1 MEFLYKKLSK
11 KRLEE
16 FRPSKT
22 LGEELKIQRHYY
34 DIVSNNKINTDNKS
48 ARLNSFLKNVNNG
61 VILEKWWNV
70 KELDIYL
77 NEQYKKADYAE
88 ISSPA
93 RITELEKEKN
103 SKLDVFNRSNYFT
116 SYYFLFRLYGF
127 LSFDSLIRLLKRY
140 NVKFK
145 YSNIKILDLPNISK
159 PRFNILECNEWG
171 YNFYSFI
178 VPLISMLNEQEQV
191 EISLNIGEPS
201 YFIKDLLN
209 KDITTITY
217 DTARKLLD
225 VLDINI
231 SGEHT
236 INELLRSFNILDS
249 KTYMEEKRIEEH
261 LIEQDYEILQDEQK
275 MIPKNFGYI
284 YNGDLYSDFSF
295 ADDLHSL
302 LDKVYVN
309 LEKYI
314 DESLSSYDVNC
325 FLDVFKVLTS
335 LECLTNNIKES
346 KEFLKLPLNEDIK
359 KIIEL
364 YGENISKEY
373 YSKPVCITLLD
384 TIDVKEQE
392 KEEES
397 LEVCIPK
404 LVIDSKDNSNKYTF
418 TDYFKERYKKK

>member
-16 FRPSKT
+16 FKPSKT
-22 LGEELKIQRHYY
+22 LGEELKIQRNYY
-34 DIVSNNKINTDNKS
+34 DIVSNNKMNTDNKS
-48 ARLNSFLKNVNNG
+48 ARLNSFLKKVTNG
-61 VILEKWWNV
+61 DILDKWWKV
-70 KELDIYL
+70 KELDRYL
-77 NEQYKKADYAE
+77 NEQYKKVDDVE
-88 ISSPA
+88 IHSPA

-103 SKLDVFNRSNYFT
+103 PKLDVFNRSNYFT

-127 LSFDSLIRLLKRY
+127 LSFDSIIRLLRKY

-159 PRFNILECNEWG
+159 PRFSILECNEWG

-178 VPLISMLNEQEQV
+178 VPLVSMLNEQEQV
-191 EISLNIGEPS
+191 EVSLNIREPS
-201 YFIKDLLN
+201 YFIKDILN
-209 KDITTITY
+209 KEITTITY

-231 SGEHT
+231 SGEH
-236 INELLRSFNILDS
+236 NVNDLLRSFNILDS
-249 KTYMEEKRIEEH
+249 KTYMEEKKIEEH
-261 LIEQDYEILQDEQK
+261 LIEQDYEILQDKQK
-275 MIPKNFGYI
+275 MIPTNFGYI
-284 YNGDLYSDFSF
+284 YNVDSYSDFSF
-295 ADDLHSL
+295 ARDLHSL

-314 DESLSSYDVNC
+314 NESLSSYDVNC

-373 YSKPVCITLLD
+373 YSKPVGITLLD
-384 TIDVKEQE
+384 TVNVKEKVE
-392 KEEES
+392 DEEG

-404 LVIDSKDNSNKYTF
+404 LVIDYKDNSNKYTF
-418 TDYFKERYKKK
+418 TNYFKEIYKKK

>member
-16 FRPSKT
+16 FKPSKT
-22 LGEELKIQRHYY
+22 LGEELKIQRNYY
-34 DIVSNNKINTDNKS
+34 DIVSNNKMNTDNKS
-48 ARLNSFLKNVNNG
+48 ARLNSFLKKVTNG
-61 VILEKWWNV
+61 DILDKWWKV
-70 KELDIYL
+70 KELDRYL
-77 NEQYKKADYAE
+77 NEQYKKVDDVE
-88 ISSPA
+88 IHSPA

-103 SKLDVFNRSNYFT
+103 PKLDVFNRSNYFT

-127 LSFDSLIRLLKRY
+127 LSFDSLIRLLRKY

-159 PRFNILECNEWG
+159 PRFSILECNEWG

-178 VPLISMLNEQEQV
+178 VPLVSMLNEQEQV
-191 EISLNIGEPS
+191 EVSLNIREPS
-201 YFIKDLLN
+201 YFIKDILN
-209 KDITTITY
+209 KEITTITY

-231 SGEHT
+231 SGEH
-236 INELLRSFNILDS
+236 NVNDLLRSFNILDS
-249 KTYMEEKRIEEH
+249 KTYMEEKKIEEH

-275 MIPKNFGYI
+275 MIPTNFGYI
-284 YNGDLYSDFSF
+284 YNVDSYSDFSF
-295 ADDLHSL
+295 ARDLHSL

-359 KIIEL
+359 KITEL

-373 YSKPVCITLLD
+373 YSKPLCITLLD
-384 TIDVKEQE
+384 TVNVKEKVE
-392 KEEES
+392 DEEG

-404 LVIDSKDNSNKYTF
+404 LVIDYKDNSNKYTF
-418 TDYFKERYKKK
+418 TNYFKEIYKKK

>member
-346 KEFLKLPLNEDIK
+346 KEFLKFPLNEDIK
-359 KIIEL
+359 KVIEL

-373 YSKPVCITLLD
+373 YSKPVYITLLD
-384 TIDVKEQE
+384 TVDVKEQE
-392 KEEES
+392 KEES

-418 TDYFKERYKKK
+418 TDYFKEIYKKK

>member
-22 LGEELKIQRHYY
+22 LGEELKIQRNYY

-48 ARLNSFLKNVNNG
+48 ARLNSFLKNVNKSD
-61 VILEKWWNV
+61 ILDKWWNV
-70 KELDIYL
+70 KELDRYL
-77 NEQYKKADYAE
+77 NEQYKKVDYAE

-103 SKLDVFNRSNYFT
+103 SKLDVVNRSNYFT

-178 VPLISMLNEQEQV
+178 VPLVSMLNEQEQV
-191 EISLNIGEPS
+191 EVSLNIREPS
-201 YFIKDLLN
+201 YFIKDILN
-209 KDITTITY
+209 KEITTITY

-249 KTYMEEKRIEEH
+249 KTYMEEKKIEEH
-261 LIEQDYEILQDEQK
+261 LIEQDYEILQDEQNK
-275 MIPKNFGYI
+275 IPTNFGYI
-284 YNGDLYSDFSF
+284 YNEDSYSNFSF
-295 ADDLHSL
+295 AGDLHSL

-364 YGENISKEY
+364 YGENIYKEY
-373 YSKPVCITLLD
+373 YSKPVYITLLD
-384 TIDVKEQE
+384 TVDVKEQKE
-392 KEEES
+392 EEES

-418 TDYFKERYKKK
+418 TDYFKEIYKKK

>member
-16 FRPSKT
+16 FKPSKT
-22 LGEELKIQRHYY
+22 LGEELKIQRNYY
-34 DIVSNNKINTDNKS
+34 DIVSNNKMNTDNKS
-48 ARLNSFLKNVNNG
+48 ARLNSFLKKVTNG
-61 VILEKWWNV
+61 DILDKWWKV
-70 KELDIYL
+70 KELDRYL
-77 NEQYKKADYAE
+77 NEQYKKVDDVE
-88 ISSPA
+88 IHSPA

-103 SKLDVFNRSNYFT
+103 PKLDVFNRSNYFT

-127 LSFDSLIRLLKRY
+127 LSFDSIIRLLRKY

-159 PRFNILECNEWG
+159 PRFSILECNEWG

-178 VPLISMLNEQEQV
+178 VPLVSMLNEQEQV
-191 EISLNIGEPS
+191 EVSLNIREPS
-201 YFIKDLLN
+201 YFIKDILN
-209 KDITTITY
+209 KEITTITY

-231 SGEHT
+231 SGEH
-236 INELLRSFNILDS
+236 NVNDLLRSFNILDS
-249 KTYMEEKRIEEH
+249 KTYMEEKKIEEH

-275 MIPKNFGYI
+275 MIPTNFGYI
-284 YNGDLYSDFSF
+284 YNVDSYSDFSF
-295 ADDLHSL
+295 ARDLHSL

-314 DESLSSYDVNC
+314 NESLSSYDVNC

-373 YSKPVCITLLD
+373 YSKPVGITLLD
-384 TIDVKEQE
+384 TVNVKEKVE
-392 KEEES
+392 DEEG

-404 LVIDSKDNSNKYTF
+404 LVIDYKDNSNKYTF
-418 TDYFKERYKKK
+418 TNYFKEIYKKK

>member
-16 FRPSKT
+16 FKPSKT
-22 LGEELKIQRHYY
+22 LGEELKIQRNYY

-48 ARLNSFLKNVNNG
+48 ARLNNFLKNVNNNN
-61 VILEKWWNV
+61 ILDKWWNV

-77 NEQYKKADYAE
+77 NEQYKKVDYAE

-103 SKLDVFNRSNYFT
+103 SKLDEFNRSNYFT

-145 YSNIKILDLPNISK
+145 YSNTKILDLPNISK
-159 PRFNILECNEWG
+159 PRFNILECNGWG

-178 VPLISMLNEQEQV
+178 VPLVSMLNEQEQV
-191 EISLNIGEPS
+191 EVSLNIREPS

-284 YNGDLYSDFSF
+284 YNGNLYSDFSF
-295 ADDLHSL
+295 ANDLHSL

-359 KIIEL
+359 KIIGL

-373 YSKPVCITLLD
+373 YSKPVYITLLD
-384 TIDVKEQE
+384 TVDVKEQE
-392 KEEES
+392 KEES

-418 TDYFKERYKKK
+418 TDYFKEIYKKK

>member
-16 FRPSKT
+16 FKPSKT
-22 LGEELKIQRHYY
+22 LGEELKIQRNYY
-34 DIVSNNKINTDNKS
+34 DIVSNNKMNTDNKS
-48 ARLNSFLKNVNNG
+48 ARLNSFLKKVTNG
-61 VILEKWWNV
+61 DILDKWWKV
-70 KELDIYL
+70 KELDRYL
-77 NEQYKKADYAE
+77 NEQYKKVDDVE
-88 ISSPA
+88 IHSPA

-103 SKLDVFNRSNYFT
+103 PKLDVFNRSNYFT

-127 LSFDSLIRLLKRY
+127 LSFDSLIRLLRKY

-159 PRFNILECNEWG
+159 PRFSILECNEWG

-178 VPLISMLNEQEQV
+178 VPLVSMLNEQEQV
-191 EISLNIGEPS
+191 EVSLNIREPS
-201 YFIKDLLN
+201 YFIKDILN
-209 KDITTITY
+209 KEITTITY

-231 SGEHT
+231 SGEH
-236 INELLRSFNILDS
+236 NVNDLLRSFNILDS
-249 KTYMEEKRIEEH
+249 KTYMEEKKIEEH
-261 LIEQDYEILQDEQK
+261 LIEQDYEILQDEQNK
-275 MIPKNFGYI
+275 IPTNFGYI
-284 YNGDLYSDFSF
+284 YNVDSYSDFSF
-295 ADDLHSL
+295 ARDLHSL

-373 YSKPVCITLLD
+373 YSKPVGITLLD
-384 TIDVKEQE
+384 TVNVKEKVE
-392 KEEES
+392 DEEG

-404 LVIDSKDNSNKYTF
+404 LVIDYKDNSNKYTF
-418 TDYFKERYKKK
+418 TNYFKEIYKKK

>member
-16 FRPSKT
+16 FKPSKT
-22 LGEELKIQRHYY
+22 LGEELKIQRNYY
-34 DIVSNNKINTDNKS
+34 DIVSNNKMNTDNKS
-48 ARLNSFLKNVNNG
+48 ARLNSFLKKVTNG
-61 VILEKWWNV
+61 DILDKWWKV
-70 KELDIYL
+70 KELDRYL
-77 NEQYKKADYAE
+77 NEQYKKVDDVE
-88 ISSPA
+88 IHSPA

-103 SKLDVFNRSNYFT
+103 PKLDVFNRSNYFT

-127 LSFDSLIRLLKRY
+127 LSFDSIIRLLRKY

-159 PRFNILECNEWG
+159 PRFSILECNEWG

-178 VPLISMLNEQEQV
+178 VPLVSMLNEQEQV
-191 EISLNIGEPS
+191 EVSLNIREPS
-201 YFIKDLLN
+201 YFIKDILN
-209 KDITTITY
+209 KEITTITY

-231 SGEHT
+231 SGEH
-236 INELLRSFNILDS
+236 NVNDLLRSFNILDS
-249 KTYMEEKRIEEH
+249 KTYMEEKKIEEH

-275 MIPKNFGYI
+275 MIPTNFGYI
-284 YNGDLYSDFSF
+284 YNVDSYSDFSF
-295 ADDLHSL
+295 ARDLHSL

-314 DESLSSYDVNC
+314 NESLSSYDVNC

-373 YSKPVCITLLD
+373 YSKPVGITLLD
-384 TIDVKEQE
+384 TVNVKEKVE
-392 KEEES
+392 DEEG
-397 LEVCIPK
+397 LEVCIP
-404 LVIDSKDNSNKYTF
+404 
-418 TDYFKERYKKK
+418 